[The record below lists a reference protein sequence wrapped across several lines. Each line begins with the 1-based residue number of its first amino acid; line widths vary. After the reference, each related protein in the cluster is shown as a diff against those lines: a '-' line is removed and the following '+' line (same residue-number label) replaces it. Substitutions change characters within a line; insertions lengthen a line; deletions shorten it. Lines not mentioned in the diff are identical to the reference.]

1 MTKKCAERL
10 GLERLIDTRFTGVA
24 AGVGQA
30 TIYGKIHS
38 GNLSMN
44 ESSLNLQCAFT
55 VLDHMEQ
62 PEMLLGLD
70 MMRRFQACIDLENNV
85 LKIHGCQVPFLAEA
99 DIPANTIVPQLAA
112 ASSPPAS
119 TSTTHA
125 PNPTGGQR
133 LGSSAAVTAPRPTQ
147 VKEEDIDS
155 ILRLVPSMTRENAR
169 DAILKAG
176 GNVDLAAAL
185 LLGL

>member
-10 GLERLIDTRFTGVA
+10 GLARLIDTRFTGVA

-38 GNLSMN
+38 ALLSMN
-44 ESSLNLQCAFT
+44 GRSLNLHCSFT
-55 VLDHMEQ
+55 VLDHMEE

-85 LKIHGCQVPFLAEA
+85 LRIHGTDVPFLPESE
-99 DIPANTIVPQLAA
+99 IPTHMAQLAA
-112 ASSPPAS
+112 SQM
-119 TSTTHA
+119 TS
-125 PNPTGGQR
+125 
-133 LGSSAAVTAPRPTQ
+133 
-147 VKEEDIDS
+147 
-155 ILRLVPSMTRENAR
+155 LVPSQQQSSSVGNKLGTSKSASREMKESDIDALMKIVPSITREKAKNALVR
-169 DAILKAG
+169 AD
-176 GNVDLAAAL
+176 GNVDLAASI